1 MEKEDNDGKEEH
13 LLMNPSDMEKD
24 DETSNKSK
32 ENKEKNE
39 KKEEDNNKKEEK
51 EENKKDEEGLE
62 NEIQKKI
69 YEDDN
74 NDEIAGFKNEPEE
87 IKIERL
93 KGDTNT
99 YDRSIKVILI
109 GDSGVG
115 KTNILSRLVNNK
127 FEEKHNPSLS
137 LEYNNH
143 TIKIN
148 NFVIRMQIWDTAG
161 QEKLNS
167 IISNYYRSAEVAVFV
182 YSINNKN
189 SYISI
194 QEWFKELINE
204 NNEED
209 NNVKKVL
216 LGNKLDLE
224 KNREVEYKAAKTFA
238 DENGFEVFAE
248 ITCKNDDQQK
258 LYNIGNIFDA
268 IGKLFYDEFSQSR
281 DTVMTMSSFHYIA
294 SNSILESKRNTETES
309 KQPEKKDGGCCIC
322 LCF

>member
-13 LLMNPSDMEKD
+13 LLMNPSDMDKD

-39 KKEEDNNKKEEK
+39 KKEGYNNKKEEK

-248 ITCKNDDQQK
+248 ITCKNDEQQET
-258 LYNIGNIFDA
+258 YNVSNIFDA
-268 IGKLFYDEFSQSR
+268 IGKLFYDEYLLAR
-281 DTVMTMSSFHYIA
+281 DSENANSFHYIA
-294 SNSILESKRNTETES
+294 SKSILEAKRNTQSDVEKDS
-309 KQPEKKDGGCCIC
+309 KKCCSC
-322 LCF
+322 CCCF

>member
-248 ITCKNDDQQK
+248 ITCKNDEQQET
-258 LYNIGNIFDA
+258 YNVSNIFDA
-268 IGKLFYDEFSQSR
+268 IGKLFYDEYLLAR
-281 DTVMTMSSFHYIA
+281 DSENSNSFHYIA
-294 SNSILESKRNTETES
+294 SKSILEAKRNTQSDVEKDS
-309 KQPEKKDGGCCIC
+309 KKCCSC
-322 LCF
+322 CCCF